1 MVSKSRQQLDECWLN
16 RKLICNQFAN
26 YGEIYEAWNDTDVS
40 VSLSTTHWRLLAW
53 YDSRIPILKLVFF
66 FFFLSRNLGWRL
78 SNSVINHNSA
88 FPSVI
93 VAHVSG
99 ESHKK
104 YDGKCI
110 KKKTK
115 IPSVCNGLVLYVC
128 HWHQK
133 DLFLEKVS

>member
-1 MVSKSRQQLDECWLN
+1 MNVDWIGSLFAINLPIMVKFMKPGMILMCLFLYPQHTGDYWLDMTAGY
-16 RKLICNQFAN
+16 QF
-26 YGEIYEAWNDTDVS
+26 WS
-40 VSLSTTHWRLLAW
+40 W
-53 YDSRIPILKLVFF
+53 YF

-78 SNSVINHNSA
+78 SNWVINHNSA